1 MVNGWK
7 YIDDEFYCYDLL
19 DTWVGRSVGTR
30 TTRWTNSEKIGR
42 IINRKGH
49 IPEPVEHAIQGVIN
63 NLYTSTFP
71 TY

>member
-1 MVNGWK
+1 MVGK
-7 YIDDEFYCYDLL
+7 YIDDEFYRCYDQL

-30 TTRWTNSEKIGR
+30 TTRWTKPRIIGR
-42 IINRKGH
+42 ILTRKGH